1 MICICF
7 RLYPSRSC
15 MRGLPRLRLVLNSK
29 LTQAQPTCNLQLFE
43 HIKLL
48 HARLQL
54 LGFKNGFSGHRGRTE
69 SRGQPVHVAAWLP
82 PCRTSPK
89 KAAPPQRVLDGPAA
103 PGPRHGPFGPTARG
117 SSTSRGN
124 AGKCD
129 SLHKAAAAA
138 AAAAAALTYVP
149 AELHAGG
156 PLTGRRRCSAS
167 SIEREREGREP
178 QLSLIH
184 I

>member
-1 MICICF
+1 M
-7 RLYPSRSC
+7 
-15 MRGLPRLRLVLNSK
+15 
-29 LTQAQPTCNLQLFE
+29 
-43 HIKLL
+43 
-48 HARLQL
+48 
-54 LGFKNGFSGHRGRTE
+54 
-69 SRGQPVHVAAWLP
+69 HVAAWLP

-103 PGPRHGPFGPTARG
+103 PGRRHGPFGPTARG

-167 SIEREREGREP
+167 SIDRERGESYREGKRARP
-178 QLSLIH
+178 APPPPSGGLSRDGGLCEASFPANWIRFPCCRVGASCGPH
-184 I
+184 PLRSFLARPSPRRDVARSPARPPATARYV